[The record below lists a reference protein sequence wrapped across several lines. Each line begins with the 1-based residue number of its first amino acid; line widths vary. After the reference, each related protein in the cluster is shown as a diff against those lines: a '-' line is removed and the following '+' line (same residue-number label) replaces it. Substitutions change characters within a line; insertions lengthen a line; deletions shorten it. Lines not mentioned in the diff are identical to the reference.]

1 MVENLKRKRRRK
13 DESSMDMQE
22 FKKIWD
28 AHDGWNRCMM
38 IVFDNSARWILDWK
52 NYHQVFREERDLEG
66 NLVSSHLVPN
76 SPKGFLKED
85 GTPDYMDLHDYLTIN
100 EELGTLEMKRYFI
113 GTTPDEILDKQVPC
127 KKYGIEVRHV
137 ENVQLMIFADENNA
151 DARGTYPCSMT

>member
-1 MVENLKRKRRRK
+1 
-13 DESSMDMQE
+13 MDMQE

-52 NYHQVFREERDLEG
+52 NYHQVFREERDPQG

-85 GTPDYMDLHDYLTIN
+85 GTPDYMDRHDYLTIN
-100 EELGTLEMKRYFI
+100 EELSTLEMKRYFI
-113 GTTPDEILDKQVPC
+113 GTTADEIIDKQVPC

-137 ENVQLMIFADENNA
+137 ENVQLMIFTDENNV